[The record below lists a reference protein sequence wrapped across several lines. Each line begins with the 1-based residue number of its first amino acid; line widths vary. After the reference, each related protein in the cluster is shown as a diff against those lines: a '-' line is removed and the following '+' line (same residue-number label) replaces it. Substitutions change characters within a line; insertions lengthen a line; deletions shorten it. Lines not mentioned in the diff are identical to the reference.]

1 MTIDEVKEKIKNK
14 EYPHVARL
22 SEPYLTRLSE
32 LTLVVND
39 VTYTAKIKDGV
50 NVQGFM
56 IYSSGLGI
64 PVYEDLEKK
73 NNGELNGKSKLKES
87 IDNARKWIDELEI
100 AIAET
105 VNDNPIK
112 KAIDRLCWQLHYDFT
127 QSNTDFSTKFKD
139 DDFSQFETGI
149 DVDTQTDPSQTP
161 TVTTFQWYFTELDTT
176 TGHTIGSEL
185 REFKNVMLGFSNKIK
200 IDTDSDSNTI
210 FDVLKDTSEK
220 IYKSGEDNTIV
231 KTLTGISDKI
241 VQNDEEPST
250 EPGDESHYFPH
261 RHRTLYNALVGT
273 NTASI
278 SSALNKY
285 YNSSESVFSVAE
297 ALREGSDKSVSDSI
311 ESNTTTISSD
321 INDVYSTLY
330 SDTSGTVTTIY
341 DLASNIHTSIG
352 DTTDSSTAS
361 TMIGLTKSSND
372 KLGDANDTGTVL
384 GKLGTSNSNE
394 SGILDRL
401 GTTSDTSGTILG
413 KLYMSNANE
422 GNILTNTNTIVTN
435 TNTIVTKANT
445 LANATFE
452 ENDLIF
458 VRVRNA

>member
-64 PVYEDLEKK
+64 PVYEDVEKK
-73 NNGELNGKSKLKES
+73 NNGDFNGKSKLKES

-127 QSNTDFSTKFKD
+127 QSNTDFSMKFKE

-176 TGHTIGSEL
+176 TGHNIGSEL

-200 IDTDSDSNTI
+200 IEAGSSGNTI

-220 IYKSGEDNTIV
+220 IYNSDEDNTV
-231 KTLTGISDKI
+231 VGTLTGISDKVFKTGEGASNTLFAVI
-241 VQNDEEPST
+241 NGISNKIYDTNPENLHT
-250 EPGDESHYFPH
+250 MWNAIRGDNVAY
-261 RHRTLYNALVGT
+261 
-273 NTASI
+273 
-278 SSALNKY
+278 
-285 YNSSESVFSVAE
+285 SVVT
-297 ALREGSDKSVSDSI
+297 ALRNVGESTVSGAI

-352 DTTDSSTAS
+352 DTTDISGTN

-372 KLGDANDTGTVL
+372 KLGGVNDTGTVL
-384 GKLGTSNSNE
+384 GKLDTSNSNE
-394 SGILDRL
+394 SSILTKL
-401 GTTSDTSGTILG
+401 GTTSDTGTILG
-413 KLYMSNANE
+413 RLYLSNDNEATIISRLNNVNNTYRTVNGMPCLTVYSSAN
-422 GNILTNTNTIVTN
+422 GW
-435 TNTIVTKANT
+435 
-445 LANATFE
+445 
-452 ENDLIF
+452 
-458 VRVRNA
+458 